1 MGLYQALVEAEPS
14 FRKYLA
20 PLGYASKEPKWII
33 ELAPTSSNSCIS
45 IRRWES
51 DSIDLPNRQRSGR
64 PKEGTNEKPYLT
76 ADNGKYVFSINDSNN
91 ICASQFQALHQH
103 LLLFCRSKIN
113 SSFYTLDERSET
125 KEVVIP
131 AIRRLLALTRIKKK
145 TLKSRIP
152 TNALPKERE
161 LIVFMTP
168 TRLLADYRIVQDFW
182 AEHLGRS
189 CSTLDKESNKIRQG
203 ICGVTSSHKNN
214 AEGEDRDLLRIM
226 PFSPSLFGY
235 PATISSVDEGKTSF
249 ESANKRQLANAAIC
263 KECGIKAVGVLSYL
277 TRRDSEVGEDGKK
290 RFLNSGPHCV
300 VLAQEFGSKRPLA
313 NQLAV
318 FWTEEDVRIETN
330 NELDQSKTATEVIRI
345 SLDEDDDTP
354 PEQVADTQIQP
365 EARSSQ
371 LRNFLESPWYCKSQ
385 EIEIFD
391 PIPFYFAI
399 LSPNKSRLA
408 IREWIETDVS
418 SVRNNLIVYRE
429 ALEIIDPV
437 SGETVVPALRALL
450 EALRAPSSKNQK
462 HNEKPR
468 LAEIEPELTRQLVR
482 TMYTGSNP
490 PDALLRRA
498 VQAFAMPDSAKGQSG
513 RRLSRRRTALAAAMK
528 LILTYKH
535 PAERKIMIQQK
546 TKNDE
551 ESGYKNKS
559 PYLCGQ
565 IFAILGEIQRRASS
579 SGRGVNATVVD
590 KFYSTAATAPQSVL
604 GNLLTK
610 ASVGHLPKLRK
621 DPAKGFTKPKNE
633 GGVHLA
639 DLLTQN
645 VARLDA
651 ACGPKPQHTPR
662 QQAEFALGYHHQLA
676 EFRF

>member
-1 MGLYQALVEAEPS
+1 MGLYQALTRVSNTIPGWLPPGFKPSGEFAWIVRIEKTEGKISTSINKEEFPHLIPKAPPDRTNRKSPTLLIDKASYALGVAETEAQKNVSHEEHLL
-14 FRKYLA
+14 FRELLQLA
-20 PLGYASKEPKWII
+20 QIETAHDSSISMEAKETIDVVSQLDAEMITQLRKTDGLKASDTVVFLVGGNPYAFSDKNLVAWLNDHHYKRLSKKGIQSSCSICSQTAVAGRLSPKAKLFGQRPPLSTFNLKSSQSMGKEQMANAPICHNCASSAEAG
-33 ELAPTSSNSCIS
+33 LGALVRLDNRSNSGAHCVILAQN
-45 IRRWES
+45 EK
-51 DSIDLPNRQRSGR
+51 
-64 PKEGTNEKPYLT
+64 KEG
-76 ADNGKYVFSINDSNN
+76 NG
-91 ICASQFQALHQH
+91 
-103 LLLFCRSKIN
+103 
-113 SSFYTLDERSET
+113 
-125 KEVVIP
+125 
-131 AIRRLLALTRIKKK
+131 
-145 TLKSRIP
+145 
-152 TNALPKERE
+152 
-161 LIVFMTP
+161 
-168 TRLLADYRIVQDFW
+168 
-182 AEHLGRS
+182 
-189 CSTLDKESNKIRQG
+189 
-203 ICGVTSSHKNN
+203 
-214 AEGEDRDLLRIM
+214 
-226 PFSPSLFGY
+226 
-235 PATISSVDEGKTSF
+235 
-249 ESANKRQLANAAIC
+249 
-263 KECGIKAVGVLSYL
+263 
-277 TRRDSEVGEDGKK
+277 
-290 RFLNSGPHCV
+290 
-300 VLAQEFGSKRPLA
+300 RPLA

-318 FWTEEDVRIETN
+318 FWTEEEVRIETK
-330 NELDQSKTATEVIRI
+330 NELDQSITATEVIRI

-546 TKNDE
+546 TKHDE
-551 ESGYKNKS
+551 ESGYKNES